1 LGECLQDFKTGGY
14 HFGPDAI
21 RGDGGNRILS
31 HFNSRNKF
39 ADVISPNGLASSSL
53 SSLRAK
59 IFSKRRLSP
68 FMCILRDANFARRKQ
83 KMVQDISAAF
93 RRPANRGN
101 MADTP
106 LEPAVAQRARKRIA
120 WRLLPFL
127 FLLYMI
133 AFLDRMNVSAAAL
146 QMPHDLGFN
155 DKVVGLGAGMF
166 FIGYMVL
173 EIPGALIA
181 ERWSARRWIARIM
194 ISWGI
199 ITALMAFIHTA
210 REFYL
215 VRFLVGAAEAGFFPA
230 VIVYVSHWFRNEDR
244 AKAIAVFYAA
254 SPLSYVVGSPLAG
267 LLLGISW
274 LGLRGWRWL
283 FILEGIPA
291 VVFGVITIFYLT
303 DWPRDAKWLL
313 PAERDWINGQLE
325 NEKRAKQ
332 KIRSYTIWQAFA
344 QRDVILL
351 TLAYFCATT
360 GGYGVAF
367 WLPSILK
374 RLSGQSDMRITLFAA
389 LPYLAGFLAQQLNGW
404 HSDRTLERRWHAAV
418 SIFLCGVSLLL
429 AVIYGSSLAIAVTL
443 FCLVG
448 ASYYSFHPCFWAVP
462 TAFLSES
469 AAAASIGLINS
480 VGNLG
485 GFFGPMMMGYLVN
498 RTHSFTA
505 GLLYLVGS
513 LCLSGILM
521 LVVGAGRRSLP
532 RAGQAATS

>member
-1 LGECLQDFKTGGY
+1 MDVTPTDPTG
-14 HFGPDAI
+14 
-21 RGDGGNRILS
+21 
-31 HFNSRNKF
+31 
-39 ADVISPNGLASSSL
+39 
-53 SSLRAK
+53 
-59 IFSKRRLSP
+59 
-68 FMCILRDANFARRKQ
+68 
-83 KMVQDISAAF
+83 
-93 RRPANRGN
+93 
-101 MADTP
+101 
-106 LEPAVAQRARKRIA
+106 AQSARKRIA

-127 FLLYMI
+127 FLLYVI

-146 QMPHDLGFN
+146 QMPGDLGFN

-166 FIGYMVL
+166 FIGYVVL

-194 ISWGI
+194 ISWGM
-199 ITALMAFIHTA
+199 ITVLMAFIYTA
-210 REFYL
+210 RQFYF

-230 VIVYVSHWFRNEDR
+230 VIVYVSHWFRYQDR

-254 SPLSYVVGSPLAG
+254 NPLSYVIGSPLAG

-291 VVFGVITIFYLT
+291 VVVGVITIFYLT
-303 DWPRDAKWLL
+303 DWPRAASWLR
-313 PAERDWINGQLE
+313 PDERDWISRELE
-325 NEKRAKQ
+325 QEKLAK
-332 KIRSYTIWQAFA
+332 KKARSYTIWQAFS

-351 TLAYFCATT
+351 TLSYFCATT
-360 GGYGVAF
+360 GGYGISF

-374 RLSGQSDMRITLFAA
+374 RLSGQSDIRVSLFAA
-389 LPYLAGFLAQQLNGW
+389 LPYLAGFVMQQLNGW
-404 HSDRTLERRWHAAV
+404 HSDRTCERRWHAAV
-418 SIFLCGVSLLL
+418 PIFLCGLILLL
-429 AVIYGSSLAIAVTL
+429 AVIFGTNIGVSVTL
-443 FCLVG
+443 FTLVG
-448 ASYYSFHPCFWAVP
+448 ACYFAFHPCFWAVP

-480 VGNLG
+480 LGNLG
-485 GFFGPMMMGYLVN
+485 GFVGPLMMGYLVN

-521 LVVGAGRRSLP
+521 LIVGAGRSSSRRSSEIP
-532 RAGQAATS
+532 AI